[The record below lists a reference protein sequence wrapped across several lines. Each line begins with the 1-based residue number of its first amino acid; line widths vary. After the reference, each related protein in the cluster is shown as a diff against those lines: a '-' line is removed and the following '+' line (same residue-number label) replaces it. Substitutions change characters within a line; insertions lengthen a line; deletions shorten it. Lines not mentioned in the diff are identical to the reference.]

1 VGKWNDSTIA
11 EHREKISPFI
21 EAYQALK
28 NEELADAYAIARRE
42 KDRLE
47 SLVTLENAHIRA
59 AEMVFAERFAE
70 NDVKTMKFNNGM
82 SLTITVEQGFQFRDK
97 AAFIRFLEVEGWQ
110 HELTVP
116 AGSLNRLMR
125 DLAEK
130 KLSPPGVELGEPFT
144 KFSCRGLK

>member
-1 VGKWNDSTIA
+1 LGKWSEQTIA
-11 EHREKISPFI
+11 EHRNRLSPFI
-21 EAYQALK
+21 ESFQPMS

-47 SLVTLENAHIRA
+47 AMVLEEAARIRA

-70 NDVKTMKFNNGM
+70 DDVKTMKFNSGM
-82 SLTITVEQGFQFRDK
+82 ALTISVEQGYTFEDK
-97 AAFIRFLEVEGWQ
+97 DAFVKFLEAKGWQ

-125 DLAEK
+125 DLQDA
-130 KLSPPGVELGEPFT
+130 KLKPPGVKLGEPFT